1 MQLWESPGS
10 KSQNE
15 RVSIIYE
22 VSLCKG
28 GSSVT
33 SASSLREYSVIIQP
47 YINTCELEI
56 LSVLFKRFPLS
67 VDEVENRS

>member
-28 GSSVT
+28 GKLSDIRKFPEKILCHNIT
-33 SASSLREYSVIIQP
+33 IHKYLRGGNPFRFIQ
-47 YINTCELEI
+47 TV
-56 LSVLFKRFPLS
+56 SFVR
-67 VDEVENRS
+67 